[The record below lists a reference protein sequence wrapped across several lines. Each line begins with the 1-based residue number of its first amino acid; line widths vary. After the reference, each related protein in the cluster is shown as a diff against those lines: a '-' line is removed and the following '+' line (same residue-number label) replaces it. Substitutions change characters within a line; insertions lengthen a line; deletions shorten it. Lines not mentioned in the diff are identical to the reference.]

1 MTDDQRVDAVVRG
14 RVQGVGYRFFVLRVA
29 SGLGLEGWVAN
40 EVDGSVTIRAEGAAD
55 ALAELLAELR
65 VGPPGARVD
74 DIETR
79 WTATTGGLGPF
90 AVRSRAHPGD

>member
-1 MTDDQRVDAVVRG
+1 MTGGQRLDAVVRG
-14 RVQGVGYRFFVLRVA
+14 RVQGVGYRYFVLRLA

-40 EVDGSVTIRAEGAAD
+40 EADGSVRIRAEGAPD
-55 ALAELLAELR
+55 VLAELLVELR

-90 AVRSRAHPGD
+90 AVRSGAHPGD